1 MSRYMLI
8 MRSTPEAEAAME
20 ELNIDFNEIIESM
33 GRFNEELVK
42 AGVLLAGEG
51 LTGPEEGF
59 VVDFNADPPV
69 VTDGPY
75 TEAKE
80 LFNGFWI
87 LDVSSKEE
95 AKQWAKKVPL
105 GKGVKLEVRRVH
117 ETEEFPAG
125 QPVDQEGNPV
135 EGRTG
140 REDRRTGA
148 GRRRQ
153 VRCADFSPKRRLP
166 GADPDGSAPGR
177 VRIDDVV
184 ALGDDDL
191 AGLREVSRDIAS
203 LVHEVAPV
211 VLVDGSG
218 GVGRADAL
226 GTARVR
232 GSFAGSP
239 HAGAAQSRH
248 SGSPDTRPLKPFL

>member
-33 GRFNEELVK
+33 GRFNEELIK

-117 ETEEFPAG
+117 ETEEFP
-125 QPVDQEGNPV
+125 
-135 EGRTG
+135 RT
-140 REDRRTGA
+140 T
-148 GRRRQ
+148 
-153 VRCADFSPKRRLP
+153 
-166 GADPDGSAPGR
+166 
-177 VRIDDVV
+177 
-184 ALGDDDL
+184 
-191 AGLREVSRDIAS
+191 
-203 LVHEVAPV
+203 
-211 VLVDGSG
+211 
-218 GVGRADAL
+218 
-226 GTARVR
+226 R
-232 GSFAGSP
+232 GSRRKSSGRP
-239 HAGAAQSRH
+239 NWPRRSRH
-248 SGSPDTRPLKPFL
+248 RRGPTPTSSRR